1 MKLKQKFTVS
11 NLIMLITSIALVGVI
26 SVCFLIA
33 FIMKYPVEDM
43 HITRAALLNPLVLN
57 KAIGDFFQK
66 NPETILYVLAWA
78 LLCICVFAV
87 TVTLFTRRLAM
98 SIQKTIDE
106 LTSAADNIRNG
117 DLSFQVMG
125 SSCDEID
132 VLCQSFDS
140 MRRTLKSAADKE
152 KYMKE
157 ERSML
162 LANLSHDLKT
172 PVTSIKGYIEGIR
185 DGIADTPEKQ
195 KRYLDTIYSKAGMID
210 DMVNNL
216 SIFSKLE
223 MSKLNFEFTTGDINL
238 FLRDF
243 AEDFRLD
250 IEKND
255 MRLALDIENTP
266 ATVKI
271 DYEKMGRVFAN
282 LINNAVK
289 YKKPGRG
296 ELKISSHI
304 EDGGGLSVA
313 QAISK
318 YARAC
323 YDGPFIQHKDYI
335 LQSYSYPEQKAA
347 LSLWKNNNM
356 ANHLVPA
363 MSISA
368 DESAELAKINTE
380 IKTYSQETIFK
391 MIIQP
396 DGMSLYD
403 DFINNLKQMG
413 IERAIEIKQKAYDR
427 VKTEN

>member
-11 NLIMLITSIALVGVI
+11 NLIMLITSIVLVGVI
-26 SVCFLIA
+26 SVCFLIV

-87 TVTLFTRRLAM
+87 TVTLFTHRLAM

-223 MSKLNFEFTTGDINL
+223 MSKLNFEFTTGNINL

-271 DYEKMGRVFAN
+271 DYEKIGRVFAN

-304 EDGGGLSVA
+304 EDGGVYITVA
-313 QAISK
+313 
-318 YARAC
+318 
-323 YDGPFIQHKDYI
+323 D
-335 LQSYSYPEQKAA
+335 
-347 LSLWKNNNM
+347 
-356 ANHLVPA
+356 
-363 MSISA
+363 
-368 DESAELAKINTE
+368 
-380 IKTYSQETIFK
+380 
-391 MIIQP
+391 
-396 DGMSLYD
+396 DGMGIDNRELKNVFESFYRVD
-403 DFINNLKQMG
+403 SARNLNIKGSGLGLGIAKQIVEKHG
-413 IERAIEIKQKAYDR
+413 GKIWLKSEGVNKGTTAVIYLPLTVRKGLN
-427 VKTEN
+427 V